1 MNLLRKNQDI
11 NTWRPN
17 KSQGPTQYNDHT
29 GFYQR
34 SVTGQHVCLSQCCA
48 DYVPF
53 AARHFLHF
61 LPPLS
66 SPAEH
71 RYGSCHACQCIMCG
85 PAGHSVAS
93 PEHIAAGSILLLQPS
108 MPTSLAA
115 RCYPTLPT
123 SSVPLTPI
131 TSTSSLL
138 GTRNSSLPFPSP
150 HLSPSCLVNASLW
163 PLGPPCLPTVPDLL
177 LSHWKLPSQLA
188 FPSHSHDQFY
198 TWVLAIFLSPLPRS
212 PCLPPAL
219 ASFRWFSF
227 VVWFPGLS
235 YWDLLEEITSPCWLD
250 ILHIYAT

>member
-1 MNLLRKNQDI
+1 MWLLPAPSYGLPSPHP
-11 NTWRPN
+11 TLP
-17 KSQGPTQYNDHT
+17 GP
-29 GFYQR
+29 
-34 SVTGQHVCLSQCCA
+34 SKGQA
-48 DYVPF
+48 VPPTPST
-53 AARHFLHF
+53 

-71 RYGSCHACQCIMCG
+71 RYGSCHACQCITCG
-85 PAGHSVAS
+85 PAGHSVPS

-115 RCYPTLPT
+115 HCYPTLPT

-177 LSHWKLPSQLA
+177 LLHWKLPS
-188 FPSHSHDQFY
+188 
-198 TWVLAIFLSPLPRS
+198 
-212 PCLPPAL
+212 
-219 ASFRWFSF
+219 
-227 VVWFPGLS
+227 
-235 YWDLLEEITSPCWLD
+235 
-250 ILHIYAT
+250 